1 MLYNFSCTLNV
12 SCEGIFESMNESA
25 FLSDGTVQI
34 EESVA
39 AVYNKTEAFDRM
51 LTEVQENI
59 AKKNTLMMSK
69 QNILASDIN
78 SLTTMD
84 NKLKEDIEKMK
95 EKQKLTESKLLF
107 VQTEVERFT
116 EKTKGNYVL

>member
-12 SCEGIFESMNESA
+12 FCEGIFESINESA

-39 AVYNKTEAFDRM
+39 AVYNKTEAFGRM

-59 AKKNTLMMSK
+59 ATKNKLMMSK
-69 QNILASDIN
+69 QNILESDIN

-84 NKLKEDIEKMK
+84 NKLKEEIEKMK
-95 EKQKLTESKLLF
+95 EKQRLTESKLLL
-107 VQTEVERFT
+107 VETEVERFT